1 MGIPRGN
8 GDKSKMLKKTSA
20 PHLHTLS
27 HQWGERDNIGAQRGL
42 EESKIRGLTNNS
54 VRKPGDNALA
64 NFHQGRDSCA
74 ALPVGLESSR
84 QPCSVRLMLEQTNF
98 HMHTKTGES
107 TGRALVNL
115 EGSQFYDKK
124 NIEYANQQPEIYRDS
139 DMWTQK
145 Q

>member
-1 MGIPRGN
+1 
-8 GDKSKMLKKTSA
+8 
-20 PHLHTLS
+20 
-27 HQWGERDNIGAQRGL
+27 
-42 EESKIRGLTNNS
+42 
-54 VRKPGDNALA
+54 
-64 NFHQGRDSCA
+64 
-74 ALPVGLESSR
+74 
-84 QPCSVRLMLEQTNF
+84 MLEQTNF